1 MGGNVTH
8 SRYTDVPIQIHE
20 RILIMNDK
28 TLNNFKK
35 LSPEKQEELISLI
48 EKMIEYY
55 QLYSDAPHQVE
66 HRD

>member
-35 LSPEKQEELISLI
+35 LSPEKQEEIIALMSKLLT
-48 EKMIEYY
+48 YY
-55 QLYSDAPHQVE
+55 QSVFSARH
-66 HRD
+66 